1 VVGEGL
7 HVRLAPGRLLLLLG
21 ERGLGLGVGGM
32 LIGHGAG
39 TPRFGRRETAESALM
54 TEDDVIGFVCRAPRR
69 LIPHRSRP
77 PDGAT
82 PPAAA

>member
-1 VVGEGL
+1 
-7 HVRLAPGRLLLLLG
+7 
-21 ERGLGLGVGGM
+21 M

-54 TEDDVIGFVCRAPRR
+54 TEDDVIGFVRRAPRR